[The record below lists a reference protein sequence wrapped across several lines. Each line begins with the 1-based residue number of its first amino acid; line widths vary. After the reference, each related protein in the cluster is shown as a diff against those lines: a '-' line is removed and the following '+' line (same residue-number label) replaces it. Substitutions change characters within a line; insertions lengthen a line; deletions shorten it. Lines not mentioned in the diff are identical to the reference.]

1 MKIISETFQIEAL
14 QSIPIFLIETQ
25 IQIWI
30 LKLKFG
36 FLEKEISLFA
46 RKEILRKNYYQSN
59 NGMNF
64 SIYKT

>member
-1 MKIISETFQIEAL
+1 MKIISEIFQIEAL
-14 QSIPIFLIETQ
+14 QNIPIFLIETQ

-64 SIYKT
+64 